1 MAIAYTCSVD
11 GCGHRQAAIFSKRSY
26 EKGIVIVTCE
36 GCKNRHLIADHLGWF
51 ENLTG
56 DGEHLT
62 IEKLAKINGQTVT
75 RGSIDAVGGVM
86 EYSGE
91 AEAGRP

>member
-1 MAIAYTCSVD
+1 
-11 GCGHRQAAIFSKRSY
+11 
-26 EKGIVIVTCE
+26 
-36 GCKNRHLIADHLGWF
+36 LGWF

-62 IEKLAKINGQTVT
+62 IEKLAKMNGQIVT
-75 RGSIDAVGGVM
+75 RGSIDATGGVM

-91 AEAGRP
+91 TEGGKS

>member
-1 MAIAYTCSVD
+1 M
-11 GCGHRQAAIFSKRSY
+11 
-26 EKGIVIVTCE
+26 
-36 GCKNRHLIADHLGWF
+36 GWF

-56 DGEHLT
+56 DGANVT
-62 IEKLAKINGQTVT
+62 IEKLAKMSGQTVT

-91 AEAGRP
+91 GEEGKSS